1 MDIFSTQSLASAR
14 VILSQFSS
22 INDTVYDEY
31 NPSTLNDSQA
41 EINQTLQV
49 GYPTNPGYLWSTL
62 VAYNAPGPLDINSS
76 AANDQGSQNGFS
88 GGTSSK
94 TTLAM

>member
-14 VILSQFSS
+14 VILSQLST
-22 INDTVYDEY
+22 INDTVYGEY
-31 NPSTLNDSQA
+31 NPSTLNASQA
-41 EINQTLQV
+41 EINQTLQA

-62 VAYNAPGPLDINSS
+62 VAYNGTLDIIS
-76 AANDQGSQNGFS
+76 AANDQGSQNGGG

-94 TTLAM
+94 TTLVM